1 LRFIDSNIFLHAFL
15 RPRRELIGEEQRVKE
30 EAKEIIRGVEEGEEV
45 ATSTVHLSEVLNIV
59 ESGLGLQRSLGF
71 LAWAVSMPNV
81 EVHPV
86 SLGDY
91 EGALPV
97 AREGNVSV
105 NDALAY
111 QLMEEHGLDEV
122 YSFDSHFNQLS
133 GISRL
138 PVTHD

>member
-1 LRFIDSNIFLHAFL
+1 LRFIDSSVFLHAFL
-15 RPRRELIGEEQRVKE
+15 RPRRELTGEEQRVKE
-30 EAKEIIRGVEEGEEV
+30 EAKEIITGVEEGEEV

-59 ESGLGLQRSLGF
+59 ESGLGLQRSLGL

-122 YSFDSHFNQLS
+122 YSFDGHFNQLR
-133 GISRL
+133 GITRL
-138 PVTHD
+138 PLIHD